1 MFINNIEGNMNRKN
15 LLQVPDNSLIRR
27 VKYFLLLLLV
37 LMFALIT
44 GNLNSAVAQDVLT
57 AQDIMNLKT
66 CSQPQI
72 SPDGKWIAYTLR
84 QARDMRDTPGPDY
97 SELYLL
103 AVETGEIKPF
113 VTGKVNVSAAKWS
126 SDGSQIGFIMRRG
139 EGAAAPDQVWMISRD
154 GGEAVQVTASKT
166 GVIDFKW
173 ENNAL
178 VYIAGTPDTP
188 REKKLKEQ
196 GFNFIFYEENIKSR
210 NLYRQNT
217 GPVSEN
223 TEVEQLTRDL
233 SIWDFIFSADGK
245 FIVFSASDQNLID
258 QQYMFRSIYALDLQ
272 HKTVSIIKKNPWKLG
287 NYSLSP
293 AGSYLA
299 YTAGLDSSDQAVSQI
314 FYVPVQGGAA
324 VNLTIPDFRG
334 HVEWAGWLDNENLFY
349 RSAEGVWTT
358 LRTVNRNGGNRKVL
372 LDTKNA
378 GVVFDNQTCT
388 ADHKKF
394 VMTGSAAN
402 TPGDIY
408 YWEPGKNIKRMT
420 TVNPWLE
427 QKKLGEQLPVKYNAR
442 DGLEIEGILIYPVG
456 YQQGI
461 KYPLVVYVH
470 GGPEAHYSN
479 SWLSRYANPGQVF
492 AGLGYF
498 VFYPNYRASTGYGY
512 TFSKAGYGDPAGK
525 EFDDIADGIDF
536 LVKQGLVDAG
546 RVALAG
552 GSYGGYAAAWFGT
565 FYTKYV
571 KAVHMSVGISDL
583 ISKRSTTDI
592 PWEDLYVHMGKSL
605 EEAWEFNLQR
615 SPIYWTRQ
623 SQTAFLICGGTND
636 TRVHPGQSLELYHR
650 LKMND
655 HPAVRYMQYP
665 GEGHGNSKQT
675 SKIDFLYRQIE
686 WFNWYVRDNKPL
698 SGPMPPLDISDL
710 YGLPTE

>member
-1 MFINNIEGNMNRKN
+1 
-15 LLQVPDNSLIRR
+15 L
-27 VKYFLLLLLV
+27 
-37 LMFALIT
+37 
-44 GNLNSAVAQDVLT
+44 
-57 AQDIMNLKT
+57 
-66 CSQPQI
+66 
-72 SPDGKWIAYTLR
+72 
-84 QARDMRDTPGPDY
+84 
-97 SELYLL
+97 
-103 AVETGEIKPF
+103 
-113 VTGKVNVSAAKWS
+113 
-126 SDGSQIGFIMRRG
+126 
-139 EGAAAPDQVWMISRD
+139 
-154 GGEAVQVTASKT
+154 
-166 GVIDFKW
+166 
-173 ENNAL
+173 
-178 VYIAGTPDTP
+178 
-188 REKKLKEQ
+188 
-196 GFNFIFYEENIKSR
+196 
-210 NLYRQNT
+210 
-217 GPVSEN
+217 
-223 TEVEQLTRDL
+223 
-233 SIWDFIFSADGK
+233 
-245 FIVFSASDQNLID
+245 
-258 QQYMFRSIYALDLQ
+258 
-272 HKTVSIIKKNPWKLG
+272 
-287 NYSLSP
+287 
-293 AGSYLA
+293 
-299 YTAGLDSSDQAVSQI
+299 
-314 FYVPVQGGAA
+314 
-324 VNLTIPDFRG
+324 
-334 HVEWAGWLDNENLFY
+334 
-349 RSAEGVWTT
+349 
-358 LRTVNRNGGNRKVL
+358 
-372 LDTKNA
+372 
-378 GVVFDNQTCT
+378 
-388 ADHKKF
+388 
-394 VMTGSAAN
+394 
-402 TPGDIY
+402 
-408 YWEPGKNIKRMT
+408 T

-427 QKKLGEQLPVKYNAR
+427 QKELGDQLPVKYSAR

-461 KYPLVVYVH
+461 KYPLLVYVH

-479 SWLSRYANPGQVF
+479 NWLSRYANPGQVF

-536 LVKQGLVDAG
+536 LVRQGFVDAG

-592 PWEDLYVHMGKSL
+592 PWEDLYVHMGKKL

-636 TRVHPGQSLELYHR
+636 TRVHPGQSLELYRR
-650 LKMND
+650 LKNND

-710 YGLPTE
+710 YGLPAE